1 LGGLVLPW
9 TAMAGPLG
17 HDAAEFASGTGDIL
31 FLTVG
36 TALPLLTDGDQGKD
50 HALRALD
57 ALIIST
63 FLSEGFKALIP
74 EERPDGSD
82 DKSFPSGH
90 ATAAVAVAT
99 AESVWH
105 PKQAPLWYLGAVII
119 ADSRLELNKHRAIDV
134 LAGAAL
140 GYFTAQLELS
150 QPHGILLS
158 PLIESNGGC
167 IGVKVTAVF

>member
-1 LGGLVLPW
+1 MGGLVLPW

-17 HDAAEFASGTGDIL
+17 HDAARFASGSGDIL
-31 FLTVG
+31 FLTIG
-36 TALPLLTDGDQGKD
+36 TALPLLTDGDQGED
-50 HALRALD
+50 HALRTLD
-57 ALIIST
+57 ALMIST
-63 FLSEGFKALIP
+63 LLSEGLKALIP

-82 DKSFPSGH
+82 DRSFPSGH
-90 ATAAVAVAT
+90 ATAAFAVAT

-105 PKQAPLWYLGAVII
+105 PKQAPFWYLGALII
-119 ADSRLELNKHRAIDV
+119 ADSRLELNKHRAVDV

-158 PLIESNGGC
+158 PFIDSNGGC
-167 IGVKVTAVF
+167 VGVQMTAVF